1 MKSRWNSSRWRNE
14 EGVLARG
21 AKGRRGCRECFGNG
35 GEQAGSTTVRD
46 EESSWKECW
55 WEMRASSKRLLVLG
69 VLAGH
74 A

>member
-1 MKSRWNSSRWRNE
+1 MQGMFWEW
-14 EGVLARG
+14 RG
-21 AKGRRGCRECFGNG
+21 AG
-35 GEQAGSTTVRD
+35 GSTTVRD
-46 EESSWKECW
+46 EESAWKECW